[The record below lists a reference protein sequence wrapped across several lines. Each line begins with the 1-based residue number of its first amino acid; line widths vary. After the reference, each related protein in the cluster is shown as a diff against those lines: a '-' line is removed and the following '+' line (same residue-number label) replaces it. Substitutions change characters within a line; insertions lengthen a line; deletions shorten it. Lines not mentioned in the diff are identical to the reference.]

1 MQPDSQHYNRCITIL
16 SQSPLFKEV
25 EPCLLKEMLGL
36 LSYETRLKAELALS
50 PQKEPDNFYIV
61 ISGRAKVYV
70 YNPDNGREHILFLI
84 GPGDC
89 FDLICVLEND

>member
-16 SQSPLFKEV
+16 NQSPLFKEV
-25 EPCLLKEMLGL
+25 EPCL

-70 YNPDNGREHILFLI
+70 YNPGNGREHILFLI